1 MSLSGMDKYSHL
13 QKCVASVESD
23 NAGLPEEQK
32 KKNFPLQVKENRKNI
47 IPQIVLN
54 EGGLEEREDDF
65 NREFIIKLIKK
76 IDWAA
81 FRSGAADVDVIHITK
96 IQIGYTIPE
105 TLPVDLNDDVLKNI
119 HHALLELEV
128 MSGKL
133 VCRHCGREYVIEQGI
148 PNMLLREDEVQ

>member
-1 MSLSGMDKYSHL
+1 MTHNFLL
-13 QKCVASVESD
+13 CNVAKCVATVESD

-32 KKNFPLQVKENRKNI
+32 RKNFPL
-47 IPQIVLN
+47 QIVLN

-65 NREFIIKLIKK
+65 NREFILKLIKK

-81 FRSGAADVDVIHITK
+81 FRSGAAD
-96 IQIGYTIPE
+96 IGYTIPE
-105 TLPVDLNDDVLKNI
+105 TLPSDLNDEVLKNI

-148 PNMLLREDEVQ
+148 PNMLLREDEV